1 MSLTPAA
8 RRIAWAVV
16 LVATLVLLVFGA
28 GRNTGPLTQQERI
41 DVITKRIAC
50 PTCDGES
57 VFVSRASAAQAIRA
71 EVARQVGDGVKTD
84 DEIVAYVADRFGG
97 QVLLVP
103 RGSGIEAL
111 VWVLP
116 VVLAVVLVGV
126 LIVLFRRG
134 IGGIGGEGGGPE
146 TASTGS
152 TDGAPANR
160 RPLVITLAI
169 ALVVGIGVGVLV
181 ARQSGQ
187 RLPLQTATGGI
198 EDSTASLL
206 AQARLAGPTDVKSA
220 IDLYGRVL
228 ETDPDNV
235 EALTYRAWLIMLSAR
250 QFDESLRTQAY
261 ASTITALG
269 RAIELDPAYPDA
281 MCFLGIV
288 VFRDGGDAAS
298 ASEFLDKCIARQPP
312 AEVRGLVESLR
323 AEVDAALGK

>member
-1 MSLTPAA
+1 MTQPDDTPRVARTALVTSRRLTWVVVIVSA
-8 RRIAWAVV
+8 IV
-16 LVATLVLLVFGA
+16 LVVFSA
-28 GRNTGPLTQQERI
+28 GRETAPLTQQQRI
-41 DVITKRIAC
+41 DAITKRIAC

-71 EVARQVGDGVKTD
+71 EVARQVGDGLKTD

-116 VVLAVVLVGV
+116 VILAVVLVGV
-126 LIVLFRRG
+126 LFFVFRRG
-134 IGGIGGEGGGPE
+134 AGAQP
-146 TASTGS
+146 STS
-152 TDGAPANR
+152 R
-160 RPLVITLAI
+160 HRPLLVTVAIT
-169 ALVVGIGVGVLV
+169 LVVGVGGGVLV
-181 ARQSGQ
+181 ARQAGQ

-206 AQARLAGPTDVKSA
+206 AQARLAGPTNVTAA

-228 ETDPDNV
+228 DTDPDNV

-250 QFDESLRTQAY
+250 QFDDELRRQAY
-261 ASTITALG
+261 ASTIAAFG
-269 RAIELDPAYPDA
+269 RAIELEPSYPDA

-298 ASEFLDKCIARQPP
+298 AREFVTRCLERDPP
-312 AEVRGLVESLR
+312 AEVRSLVESLST
-323 AEVDAALGK
+323 EIDEALGE

>member
-1 MSLTPAA
+1 MTSESGAL
-8 RRIAWAVV
+8 RRKLLNRSAWVV
-16 LVATLVLLVFGA
+16 VIVATVALLVFGA
-28 GRNTGPLTQQERI
+28 GRDTGPLTQQDRI
-41 DVITKRIAC
+41 NAITKRIAC

-57 VFVSRASAAQAIRA
+57 VYVSRAAAAQALRA
-71 EVARQVGDGVKTD
+71 EIARQVGDGLKTD

-103 RGSGIEAL
+103 SGSGLEAL

-116 VVLAVVLVGV
+116 IALAVVLVA
-126 LIVLFRRG
+126 LLL
-134 IGGIGGEGGGPE
+134 
-146 TASTGS
+146 ASFNRDT
-152 TDGAPANR
+152 TGAPRPSR
-160 RPLVITLAI
+160 RRKLAI
-169 ALVVGIGVGVLV
+169 TVVFAIVVGTGVGVLV

-206 AQARLAGPTDVKSA
+206 SQARLAGPTDVKTA

-250 QFDESLRTQAY
+250 QFDETLRKQAY
-261 ASTITALG
+261 ASTIASLG
-269 RAIELDPAYPDA
+269 RAIELEPAYPDA
-281 MCFLGIV
+281 MCFLAIV

-298 ASEFLDKCIARQPP
+298 AKEFLDRCIERNPP
-312 AEVRGLVESLR
+312 AEVRGLVDALR
-323 AEVDAALGK
+323 EEIEAALGD

>member
-1 MSLTPAA
+1 MNATIGLNEPKNLA
-8 RRIAWAVV
+8 RGKVMHRLAWTV
-16 LVATLVLLVFGA
+16 TLVVTVVMLVFGA
-28 GRNTGPLTQQERI
+28 GRDTGPLTQQDRI
-41 DVITKRIAC
+41 DAITKRIAC

-57 VFVSRASAAQAIRA
+57 VYVSRAAAAQAIRA
-71 EVARQVGDGVKTD
+71 EIARQVGDGLSTD

-103 RGSGIEAL
+103 SGRGLEAL

-116 VVLAVVLVGV
+116 VALAVVLVAVLLASFGRDATGV
-126 LIVLFRRG
+126 ARPSRR
-134 IGGIGGEGGGPE
+134 
-146 TASTGS
+146 
-152 TDGAPANR
+152 R
-160 RPLVITLAI
+160 KLVITVVFAV
-169 ALVVGIGVGVLV
+169 VVGTGVGVLV

-206 AQARLAGPTDVKSA
+206 SQARLAGPADVKTA

-250 QFDESLRTQAY
+250 QFDESLRKQAY
-261 ASTITALG
+261 ATTIAALG

-298 ASEFLDKCIARQPP
+298 AKEFLDRCIERNPP

-323 AEVDAALGK
+323 EEVDAALGD

>member
-1 MSLTPAA
+1 MTSESGAL
-8 RRIAWAVV
+8 RRKLLNRSAWVV
-16 LVATLVLLVFGA
+16 VIVATVALLVFGA
-28 GRNTGPLTQQERI
+28 GRDTGPLTQQDRI
-41 DVITKRIAC
+41 NAITKRIAC

-57 VFVSRASAAQAIRA
+57 VYVSRAAAAQALRA
-71 EVARQVGDGVKTD
+71 EIARQVGDGLKTD

-103 RGSGIEAL
+103 SGSGLEAL

-116 VVLAVVLVGV
+116 IALAVVLVA
-126 LIVLFRRG
+126 LLL
-134 IGGIGGEGGGPE
+134 
-146 TASTGS
+146 ASFNRDT
-152 TDGAPANR
+152 TGAPRPSR
-160 RPLVITLAI
+160 RRKLAI
-169 ALVVGIGVGVLV
+169 TVVFAIVVGTGVGVLV

-206 AQARLAGPTDVKSA
+206 SQARLAGPTDVKTA

-250 QFDESLRTQAY
+250 QFDETLRTQAY
-261 ASTITALG
+261 ASTIASLG
-269 RAIELDPAYPDA
+269 RAIELEPAYPDA
-281 MCFLGIV
+281 MCFLAIV

-298 ASEFLDKCIARQPP
+298 AKEFLDRCIERNPP
-312 AEVRGLVESLR
+312 AEVRGLVDALR
-323 AEVDAALGK
+323 EEIEAALGD

>member
-1 MSLTPAA
+1 MTSESGAL
-8 RRIAWAVV
+8 RRKLLNRSAWVV
-16 LVATLVLLVFGA
+16 VIVATVALLVFGA
-28 GRNTGPLTQQERI
+28 GRDTGPLTQQDRI
-41 DVITKRIAC
+41 NAITKRIAC

-57 VFVSRASAAQAIRA
+57 VYVSRAAAAQALRA
-71 EVARQVGDGVKTD
+71 EIARQVGDGLKTD

-103 RGSGIEAL
+103 SGSGLEAL

-116 VVLAVVLVGV
+116 IALAVVLVA
-126 LIVLFRRG
+126 LLL
-134 IGGIGGEGGGPE
+134 
-146 TASTGS
+146 ASFNRDT
-152 TDGAPANR
+152 TGAPRPSR
-160 RPLVITLAI
+160 RRKLAI
-169 ALVVGIGVGVLV
+169 TVVFAVVVGTGVGVLV

-206 AQARLAGPTDVKSA
+206 SQARLAGPTDVKTA

-250 QFDESLRTQAY
+250 QFDETLRTQAY
-261 ASTITALG
+261 ASTIASLG
-269 RAIELDPAYPDA
+269 RAIELEPAYPDA
-281 MCFLGIV
+281 MCFLAIV

-298 ASEFLDKCIARQPP
+298 AKEFLDRCIERNPP
-312 AEVRGLVESLR
+312 AEVRGLVDALR
-323 AEVDAALGK
+323 EEIEAALGD

>member
-1 MSLTPAA
+1 MTRTI
-8 RRIAWAVV
+8 RRLAWAVL
-16 LVATLVLLVFGA
+16 LVATAVLLAVGA
-28 GRNTGPLTQQERI
+28 GRDTGPLTQQERI

-57 VFVSRASAAQAIRA
+57 VFVSRAAAAQAIRA
-71 EVARQVGDGVKTD
+71 EVARQVGDGLKND

-116 VVLAVVLVGV
+116 VVLAVVLVAA
-126 LIVLFRRG
+126 LFALFRRENAG
-134 IGGIGGEGGGPE
+134 TV
-146 TASTGS
+146 TAS
-152 TDGAPANR
+152 R
-160 RPLVITLAI
+160 RRSLAVTIAFAVLVG
-169 ALVVGIGVGVLV
+169 VGIGLLV

-206 AQARLAGPTDVKSA
+206 AQARLAGPSDVKSA

-228 ETDPDNV
+228 DTDPDNV

-250 QFDESLRTQAY
+250 QFDDALRKQAY

-269 RAIELDPAYPDA
+269 RAIEIDPSYPDA

-298 ASEFLDKCIARQPP
+298 ASEFLDKCIERNPP
-312 AEVRGLVESLR
+312 AEVRGLVLMLR
-323 AEVDAALGK
+323 KEVDAALGK

>member
-1 MSLTPAA
+1 MNTRSGSA
-8 RRIAWAVV
+8 RGKVLHHSAWAFT
-16 LVATLVLLVFGA
+16 LMATVALLVFGA
-28 GRNTGPLTQQERI
+28 GRDTGPLTQQDRI
-41 DVITKRIAC
+41 DAITKRIAC

-57 VFVSRASAAQAIRA
+57 VFVSRAGAAQAIRA
-71 EVARQVGDGVKTD
+71 EVARQVGDGLSTD

-111 VWVLP
+111 IWVLP
-116 VVLAVVLVGV
+116 VALAVLLVVVLLASFRRTPTAGGRVSRRRAMGITVAFALLVGV
-126 LIVLFRRG
+126 G
-134 IGGIGGEGGGPE
+134 IGI
-146 TASTGS
+146 
-152 TDGAPANR
+152 
-160 RPLVITLAI
+160 
-169 ALVVGIGVGVLV
+169 LV
-181 ARQSGQ
+181 ARGAGQ

-206 AQARLAGPTDVKSA
+206 SQARLAGPADVKTA

-235 EALTYRAWLIMLSAR
+235 EAITYRAWLVMLSAR
-250 QFDESLRTQAY
+250 QFDDTLRKQAY
-261 ASTITALG
+261 STTIAALG

-298 ASEFLDKCIARQPP
+298 AKEFLDRCIERNPP
-312 AEVRGLVESLR
+312 AQVRGLVDSLR
-323 AEVDAALGK
+323 NEVQAALGD

>member
-1 MSLTPAA
+1 MNATA
-8 RRIAWAVV
+8 RRSVWA
-16 LVATLVLLVFGA
+16 LVLIVTVALVVFGTV
-28 GRNTGPLTQQERI
+28 RDTGPLTQQDRI
-41 DVITKRIAC
+41 DTITKRIAC

-57 VFVSRASAAQAIRA
+57 VYVSRAAAAQAVRA

-84 DEIVAYVADRFGG
+84 DEIVAYIADRFGG

-103 RGSGIEAL
+103 RGSGIDAL

-116 VVLAVVLVGV
+116 VVVAVALVTALAMS
-126 LIVLFRRG
+126 FRRG
-134 IGGIGGEGGGPE
+134 AG
-146 TASTGS
+146 TTTVQS
-152 TDGAPANR
+152 R
-160 RPLVITLAI
+160 RTKTVVTLAVI
-169 ALVVGIGVGVLV
+169 IVVGVGGGVLV

-206 AQARLAGPTDVKSA
+206 AQARLAGPNDVKSA

-250 QFDESLRTQAY
+250 QFDDALRQQAY

-269 RAIELDPAYPDA
+269 RAIELEPAYPDA

-288 VFRDGGDAAS
+288 VYRDGGDAA
-298 ASEFLDKCIARQPP
+298 AAKEFLDRCLERDPP
-312 AEVRGLVESLR
+312 VQVRGMVESLA
-323 AEVDAALGK
+323 AEVAAKVGE

>member
-1 MSLTPAA
+1 MNTTMRRSL
-8 RRIAWAVV
+8 WA
-16 LVATLVLLVFGA
+16 LLLVVTAALLAFGA
-28 GRNTGPLTQQERI
+28 GRDTGPLTQQERI

-57 VFVSRASAAQAIRA
+57 VLVSRAAAAQAIRA
-71 EVARQVGDGVKTD
+71 EVARQVGDGLKTD

-111 VWVLP
+111 IWVLP
-116 VVLAVVLVGV
+116 VVLAVVLVGA
-126 LIVLFRRG
+126 LFVLFRRG
-134 IGGIGGEGGGPE
+134 DADAATVG
-146 TASTGS
+146 TS
-152 TDGAPANR
+152 R
-160 RPLVITLAI
+160 RKPVAITIAI
-169 ALVVGIGVGVLV
+169 AALVGTGVGVLV

-206 AQARLAGPTDVKSA
+206 AQARLAGPSDVKSA

-228 ETDPDNV
+228 DTDPDNV

-250 QFDESLRTQAY
+250 QFDESLRQQAY

-298 ASEFLDKCIARQPP
+298 ASEFLDKCIARNPP

-323 AEVDAALGK
+323 EEVDAALGK